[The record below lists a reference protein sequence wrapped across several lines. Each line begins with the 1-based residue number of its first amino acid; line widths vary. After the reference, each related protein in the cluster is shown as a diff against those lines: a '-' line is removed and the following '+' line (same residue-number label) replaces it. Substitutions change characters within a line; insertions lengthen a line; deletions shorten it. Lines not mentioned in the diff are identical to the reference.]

1 MTGITRSTAAKLMAG
16 YFGTSAVHVGGT
28 YDTYTVED
36 TIGRKWKVVSDSSIQ
51 CQSRGERTAS
61 RQYAVEVV
69 SPICR
74 YEDLETIQQVV
85 RTLRRGGAKVNES
98 CGIHI
103 HVDASAH
110 DSKTLRNIVNIMA
123 SKEDL
128 LYKAL
133 KVQVDRQYYCQKA
146 DLRFLEDIN
155 GKRPKSM
162 QELETLWYNG
172 ASRRSSHYDSTR
184 YHALNLHSVF
194 SKGTI
199 EFRMFN
205 STLHAGEVKSY
216 IQLCLAI
223 SYQALAQ
230 QRAVRSKTH
239 SDNEKYTFRTWLLR
253 LGMIGDEFKT
263 ARQHLLKN
271 LEGNIAW
278 KDPAQALQQK
288 QRLLEQRMA
297 QMAASREQTQLQN
310 QQQEEP
316 AAFSMEQG

>member
-61 RQYAVEVV
+61 RQYSVEVV

-172 ASRRSSHYDSTR
+172 ASRRSNHYDSTR

-223 SYQALAQ
+223 SYQALA
-230 QRAVRSKTH
+230 
-239 SDNEKYTFRTWLLR
+239 
-253 LGMIGDEFKT
+253 
-263 ARQHLLKN
+263 
-271 LEGNIAW
+271 
-278 KDPAQALQQK
+278 
-288 QRLLEQRMA
+288 
-297 QMAASREQTQLQN
+297 
-310 QQQEEP
+310 
-316 AAFSMEQG
+316 